1 VAVTVRRIRAGE
13 GARLRDLRLRALED
27 APTAFASLLDQE
39 SDRSLEA
46 WEADASVRSDG
57 LQSADFF
64 AEAGSGVV
72 GLVGAYRATDVP
84 ATVELVSMWVEP
96 SRRAEGV
103 GARLV
108 EAVFAWARDTQADR
122 VALRVTRGNEPAIA
136 LYSKTGFVPT
146 VDVHQHPSQPCHE
159 ELRMVC
165 ELGDRQALTRAR
177 GTDCL
182 VQS

>member
-1 VAVTVRRIRAGE
+1 MAITVRRIRAGE
-13 GARLRDLRLRALED
+13 GAQLRDLRLHALED
-27 APTAFASLLDQE
+27 APMAFASLLDQEQE

-46 WEADASVRSDG
+46 WEADASARSEG

-64 AEAGSGVV
+64 AESGSGVV

-146 VDVHQHPSQPCHE
+146 VDVQQHPSQPCHE

-165 ELGDRQALTRAR
+165 ELGTDRR
-177 GTDCL
+177 
-182 VQS
+182 